1 MSFFLSLGLLFNFGS
16 ALLFVTGKILVLQRK
31 PFAFELFSVWHMQ
44 GSSHLAQ
51 KHSSDIKPMSEPSEA
66 EKSVKTY

>member
-31 PFAFELFSVWHMQ
+31 PFAFELFSVWHMR

-51 KHSSDIKPMSEPSEA
+51 KHLA
-66 EKSVKTY
+66 QFRHQTYVGTFRGRKIS